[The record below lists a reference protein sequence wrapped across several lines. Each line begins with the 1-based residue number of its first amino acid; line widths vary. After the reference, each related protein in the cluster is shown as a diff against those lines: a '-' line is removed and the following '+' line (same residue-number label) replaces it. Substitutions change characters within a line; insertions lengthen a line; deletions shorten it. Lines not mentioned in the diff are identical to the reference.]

1 MVKMRAAPIIVA
13 LWIAVGSVYAYQ
25 TTSGELSNAEQ
36 VLRSSTDGDALERA
50 AITLAGS
57 KKAASIALLGQ
68 LLRDPSFLKRLDG
81 ADPSKTH
88 LSGVLQALAEHPT
101 PQVIELFASLAEDP
115 AFVAGDERKIMLMEL
130 LARDKPMT
138 QQTAAVFERS
148 NEEGYFAFNAR
159 LLTENA
165 SPRALALFETMML
178 DKDTP
183 VESRVECLHVS
194 VLPHRTE
201 LPILQAADRIVS
213 RASERDIVIGVIE
226 SVFDFRQTWF
236 GIESG
241 IAGSPA
247 WKTAPADSLRFAAVL
262 AAKVLQRRD
271 LTVSLHNKV
280 DHERRTIVSLLSTP

>member
-1 MVKMRAAPIIVA
+1 MVKMRAAPMIVA

-50 AITLAGS
+50 AIALAVS
-57 KKAASIALLGQ
+57 KKAAPIALLGQ
-68 LLRDPSFLKRLDG
+68 LLRDPSFLTRLDG

-88 LSGVLQALAEHPT
+88 LSAVLQALAEHST
-101 PQVIELFASLAEDP
+101 AQVIELFGSLAGDP

-130 LARDKPMT
+130 LARVKPMT
-138 QQTAAVFERS
+138 EQTAAVFERS

-213 RASERDIVIGVIE
+213 RASERGIVIGVIE

-241 IAGSPA
+241 VSGPPA
-247 WKTAPADSLRFAAVL
+247 WRTASAESLRFAAVL
-262 AAKVLQRRD
+262 AAKVLQRD

-280 DHERRTIVSLLSTP
+280 ERERGTIVRLLGAP